1 MISIEHSFII
11 RQRSVKKESLYIQG
25 LFGLVKIKRTINQWL
40 RESERARVSK
50 GTVDKRDEG
59 DANRFRLGGSQL
71 IIRFSCV
78 LLRGTVMLRMPEA
91 SRILSFLLFSFS
103 PLPYSSFLLF
113 SFLSRAYSTLLCL
126 VSLAFLSLL
135 GISIWYSLAAC
146 PALCHALSNYSI
158 NYRRK
163 PSAISIVLSPNMILC
178 ILALQKFRIIHYRS
192 KV

>member
-59 DANRFRLGGSQL
+59 DANRFRLGGGQL

-103 PLPYSSFLLF
+103 PLPYSSFPPFSFSPFFLGPTRLFFALSRLRSCLF
-113 SFLSRAYSTLLCL
+113 SGSRS
-126 VSLAFLSLL
+126 
-135 GISIWYSLAAC
+135 GIAWRPVLPCAMPYPTTRLTIEENLRRFRSC
-146 PALCHALSNYSI
+146 
-158 NYRRK
+158 YRR
-163 PSAISIVLSPNMILC
+163 I
-178 ILALQKFRIIHYRS
+178 
-192 KV
+192 